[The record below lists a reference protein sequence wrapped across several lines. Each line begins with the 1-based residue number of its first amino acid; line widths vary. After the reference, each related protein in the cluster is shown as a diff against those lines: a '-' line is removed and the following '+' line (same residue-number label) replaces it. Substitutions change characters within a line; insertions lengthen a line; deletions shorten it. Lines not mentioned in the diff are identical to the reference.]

1 MPHFPSI
8 SKDERLASAFARF
21 NTGVEKPLLE
31 LQQILMRGE
40 GSPFDFGQRELIAAY
55 VSGVMNDCGYCA
67 GIHIQVA
74 EGFGVEK
81 GLIESLIEDIDKT
94 DIEDNFKPVLK
105 YVKKLTLE
113 PDKITKADAE
123 AVLNAGWSERA
134 LYDALVICCT
144 WNFMNRLVEGLGLD
158 VSPEQYK
165 DSAKMLKGGYDEVIK
180 QFGLK

>member
-1 MPHFPSI
+1 M
-8 SKDERLASAFARF
+8 
-21 NTGVEKPLLE
+21 
-31 LQQILMRGE
+31 
-40 GSPFDFGQRELIAAY
+40 
-55 VSGVMNDCGYCA
+55 
-67 GIHIQVA
+67 
-74 EGFGVEK
+74 
-81 GLIESLIEDIDKT
+81 
-94 DIEDNFKPVLK
+94 
-105 YVKKLTLE
+105 E